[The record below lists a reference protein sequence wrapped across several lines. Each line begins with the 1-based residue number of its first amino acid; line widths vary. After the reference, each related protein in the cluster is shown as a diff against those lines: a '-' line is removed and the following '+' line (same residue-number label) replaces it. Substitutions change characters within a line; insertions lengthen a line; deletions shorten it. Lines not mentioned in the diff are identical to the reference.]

1 MTFPNWYD
9 AGQFAHGSHKKYFV
23 PKVATHVARKG
34 YARSRRPVSL
44 SRPRLWLALS
54 LMVLLS
60 ATALYLSHTHQLE
73 NALAPLTSSRS
84 PLTPS
89 SSPTLFVSPS
99 VVPIVSV
106 GTTFTV
112 QIKVQN
118 MLQFNGWDIQVF
130 AYTTAINATSLS
142 ITGNDF
148 EVNASAGTPFEIV
161 HCVNGKG
168 TGCTSTDGPG
178 IVHSAYGNTGILTG
192 NGLLFTITYQA
203 TGPYATCGCSGY
215 SPIVLQNDLISSPSS
230 GNGVPH
236 ATIIGGYGQ
245 PLAAGA
251 GGGTPPREA

>member
-1 MTFPNWYD
+1 MTFPSWYTV
-9 AGQFAHGSHKKYFV
+9 GQVSHHTNKKYFV
-23 PKVATHVARKG
+23 PTDTTRVARKG
-34 YARSRRPVSL
+34 HLRSSRHVSSSKARL
-44 SRPRLWLALS
+44 SLALS
-54 LMVLLS
+54 LLVLLL
-60 ATALYLSHTHQLE
+60 ATGLYLSLTHQLE
-73 NALAPLTSSRS
+73 SASATIASSRS

-99 VVPIVSV
+99 VVSIVAV

-112 QIKVQN
+112 QVKVQN
-118 MLQFNGWDIQVF
+118 MAQFNGWDIEVY
-130 AYTTAINATSLS
+130 AYPTAINATSLS
-142 ITGNDF
+142 ISGNDF
-148 EVNASAGTPFEIV
+148 EVNASSGTPFEIV
-161 HCVNGKG
+161 HCINGKG

-236 ATIIGGYGQ
+236 ISMIGGYGL
-245 PLAAGA
+245 PLSSGA
-251 GGGTPPREA
+251 GGGIPPREA